1 MSRKTCK
8 VMCHVLRIKVDIRQL
23 DLISWAKCG
32 VFCDFI
38 RLQLWRI
45 DIRLFIK
52 IHELQHNICPL
63 KSTRWTSCCGIWRWL
78 PWQHECCANSP
89 AAGMWLIQTPTTH
102 HWWCMF
108 WWKKCVPSRQ
118 NRIFNKPQA
127 TAFVEIIV
135 SSSFTVNCRVTLYH
149 IIYMTFE
156 VVAHVFGRQ
165 PLVFWVFKM
174 EIMYNGHE
182 APVTNLVP
190 FLISQFVHERLVL
203 DQIQFIKSSAVLYE
217 SLCHVG
223 SFHIDNES
231 EIRA

>member
-1 MSRKTCK
+1 
-8 VMCHVLRIKVDIRQL
+8 
-23 DLISWAKCG
+23 
-32 VFCDFI
+32 
-38 RLQLWRI
+38 
-45 DIRLFIK
+45 
-52 IHELQHNICPL
+52 
-63 KSTRWTSCCGIWRWL
+63 
-78 PWQHECCANSP
+78 
-89 AAGMWLIQTPTTH
+89 
-102 HWWCMF
+102 
-108 WWKKCVPSRQ
+108 
-118 NRIFNKPQA
+118 
-127 TAFVEIIV
+127 
-135 SSSFTVNCRVTLYH
+135 
-149 IIYMTFE
+149 MTFE

-217 SLCHVG
+217 SLDHVG